1 MKEAWGEPDR
11 HPRYGTYP
19 PHTMKRRFLIPLLW
33 VGAAALASEPV
44 SAPAVVIRLAESRIT
59 ATDTTGRRVA
69 DAAAGRDDGAVL
81 QAVIDASGRGSKVTL
96 SAGRYVLTRPLRV
109 DRSCLI
115 EGEGRGTVLV
125 PPSGDFA
132 IRVVKTE
139 ASPMRSELSRPED
152 GQHTLSLESHL
163 YHVTLRDLCV
173 DGEGQGKGIFFERVF
188 DATLQR
194 VFIMRTGDGAGL
206 FLGGFV
212 MEAVFDDVVVHG
224 CGNFERK
231 EAAIVV
237 AAQASGDAS
246 NNLRFRAVEVI
257 FPRYNAVMIGAGEGT
272 KTPRL
277 VFFQQCFFHGQL
289 PFEKLPACDLIHIAR
304 SEGRRGVVTFTD
316 CRITNVHPE
325 HALVRV
331 GDARV
336 TLSGCVL
343 GGGPGRAAIR
353 CEPSGKLIARGNTFH
368 DDSPKI
374 FREFA
379 LEADG
384 GEISFNGNVVDSA
397 RGNRISLT
405 AVRSAIV
412 TDNRF
417 AIESDHPTVRL
428 ADRGAEGCR
437 NVVIANNSF
446 MEPRVKCA
454 IECGP
459 HSTERI
465 EIHGNI
471 YGGTYARGAVI
482 RP

>member
-1 MKEAWGEPDR
+1 MKNTVGIA
-11 HPRYGTYP
+11 
-19 PHTMKRRFLIPLLW
+19 LLLSAIW
-33 VGAAALASEPV
+33 TGSSGFGAE
-44 SAPAVVIRLAESRIT
+44 SAPSVVIRIRDGRIT
-59 ATDTTGRRVA
+59 ATDANSKRVA
-69 DAAAGRDDGAVL
+69 DDVAGRDDAAVL
-81 QAVIDASGRGSKVTL
+81 QAVIDGSGRGRKITL
-96 SAGRYVLTRPLRV
+96 GSGRYVLERPLLL
-109 DRSCLI
+109 DRACVV
-115 EGEGRGTVLV
+115 EGEGRETILV
-125 PPSGDFA
+125 PPKNDFA
-132 IRVVKTE
+132 LRIMKT
-139 ASPMRSELSRPED
+139 ANSPLRSELEQPGDD
-152 GQHTLSLESHL
+152 GHVKRLEGHL
-163 YHVTLRDLCV
+163 YPVTVRDLCI
-173 DGEGQGKGIFFERVF
+173 DGDGRGRGVF
-188 DATLQR
+188 VEAVFNLTLQR
-194 VFIMRTGDGAGL
+194 LHILRTEDGAGL
-206 FLGGFV
+206 HLGGFV
-212 MEAVFDDVVVHG
+212 MECVFDDVVVHS
-224 CGNFERK
+224 CGNLAKK
-231 EAAIVV
+231 EAAVV
-237 AAQASGDAS
+237 IASQPAGDAS
-246 NNLRFRAVEVI
+246 NNIRFRALEVI
-257 FPRYNAVMIGAGEGT
+257 FPRWQAVHIGAGGGAM
-272 KTPRL
+272 TPRL
-277 VFFQQCFFHGQL
+277 LFFQQCFFHGQL
-289 PFEKLPACDLIHIAR
+289 PFAKLPPCDLIHVTR

-353 CEPSGKLIARGNTFH
+353 CEPSGKLIVRGNTFH

-379 LEADG
+379 LEAEG

-417 AIESDHPTVRL
+417 AIESDHATVLL

-446 MEPRVKCA
+446 SEPRVKCA

-459 HSTERI
+459 HSTERL